1 MSNSVDQVIAKIAFA
16 FNRIFNDFKGIYL
29 FGVHTDGKLHE
40 DEDIELAAIFDI
52 EDKSK
57 REQIWP
63 IIGKIETE
71 MDVCIDLYPYTEESF
86 KQDEE
91 IYDEVMEEGI
101 FYNNK
106 GQRAAA
112 PGNQGLK

>member
-1 MSNSVDQVIAKIAFA
+1 MVKSVDEVILKLSKA
-16 FNRIFNDFKGIYL
+16 FNRIFNDFKGMYL
-29 FGVHTDGKLHE
+29 FGTFLDGKMHE
-40 DEDIELAAIFDI
+40 GEDIELAAIFEI

-91 IYDEVMEEGI
+91 IYEEIMEEGI
-101 FYNNK
+101 FYNEK
-106 GQRAAA
+106 GERSRS
-112 PGNQGLK
+112 NHYD

>member
-1 MSNSVDQVIAKIAFA
+1 MANSVDEV
-16 FNRIFNDFKGIYL
+16 IFNISKSFNQIFDDFKGMYL
-29 FGVHTDGKLHE
+29 FGVFLDGEEHE

-71 MDVCIDLYPYTEESF
+71 MNVCIDLYPYTEETF
-86 KQDEE
+86 KKDEE
-91 IYDEVMEEGI
+91 IYEEVMEEGI
-101 FYNNK
+101 FYNK
-106 GQRAAA
+106 FGKRE
-112 PGNQGLK
+112 LTKE

>member
-1 MSNSVDQVIAKIAFA
+1 M
-16 FNRIFNDFKGIYL
+16 
-29 FGVHTDGKLHE
+29 HDG
-40 DEDIELAAIFDI
+40 EDIELVAIFGT

-71 MDVCIDLYPYTEESF
+71 LDVCIDLYPYTPDSF

-91 IYDEVMEEGI
+91 IYEEVMAKGV
-101 FYNNK
+101 FYDSK
-106 GQRAAA
+106 GQRIE
-112 PGNQGLK
+112 K

>member
-1 MSNSVDQVIAKIAFA
+1 MTKSPDEVILKLSNA
-16 FNRIFNDFKGIYL
+16 FNRVFDDFKGIYL
-29 FGVHTDGKLHE
+29 FGVCTDGKIHE

-91 IYDEVMEEGI
+91 IYNIVNDEGI
-101 FYNNK
+101 FYNKK
-106 GQRAAA
+106 GIR
-112 PGNQGLK
+112 GEN

>member
-1 MSNSVDQVIAKIAFA
+1 MAKSVDEVISKIAFA
-16 FNRIFNDFKGIYL
+16 FNRVFKDFKGLYL
-29 FGVHTDGKLHE
+29 FGIHTDGELHE
-40 DEDIELAAIFDI
+40 GEDIEFAALFDI

-71 MDVCIDLYPYTEESF
+71 LDVCIDLYPYTEESF
-86 KQDEE
+86 KKDEE
-91 IYDEVMEEGI
+91 IYEEVMEEGI

-106 GQRAAA
+106 GERVA
-112 PGNQGLK
+112 NTH

>member
-1 MSNSVDQVIAKIAFA
+1 MANSVSEVILALSKA
-16 FNRIFNDFKGIYL
+16 FNQTFDDFNGMYL
-29 FGVHTDGKLHE
+29 FGTFLDGKMH
-40 DEDIELAAIFDI
+40 DGEDIELAAIFNV

-86 KQDEE
+86 KKDEE
-91 IYDEVMEEGI
+91 IYEEIMDEGI
-101 FYNNK
+101 FFNK
-106 GQRAAA
+106 M
-112 PGNQGLK
+112 GLKEE

>member
-1 MSNSVDQVIAKIAFA
+1 MSAKSVDEVIFKLAKA
-16 FNRIFNDFKGIYL
+16 FNRIFNDFKGMYL
-29 FGVHTDGKLHE
+29 FGIHTDGKMHE

-71 MDVCIDLYPYTEESF
+71 LGVCIDLYPFTEKSF
-86 KQDEE
+86 KEDEE
-91 IYDEVMEEGI
+91 IHQQVMEEGI
-101 FYNNK
+101 FYNSK
-106 GQRAAA
+106 GI
-112 PGNQGLK
+112 KE